1 VLGVAIE
8 WCIIYWGADFLE
20 NDVGLATGQAASLM
34 SLFFLGMLA
43 GRVMGAALARRK
55 TANWLLLTAVVIAA
69 IGFPLFWLS
78 GTVILAVG
86 GLFIVGLGVANLY
99 PVSLGAA
106 TAVAPHRANTISA
119 RLVLGGGSAVLI
131 VPISLGWLADQ
142 TSISQAFGVVAAL
155 LGVILT
161 LAVLAKRREK

>member
-1 VLGVAIE
+1 
-8 WCIIYWGADFLE
+8 
-20 NDVGLATGQAASLM
+20 
-34 SLFFLGMLA
+34 
-43 GRVMGAALARRK
+43 
-55 TANWLLLTAVVIAA
+55 
-69 IGFPLFWLS
+69 LS
-78 GTVILAVG
+78 FVVG
-86 GLFIVGLGVANLY
+86 GA
-99 PVSLGAA
+99 PPPPP
-106 TAVAPHRANTISA
+106 PHRANTISA